1 MYYVLCVFLFVMK
14 LIFCLCY
21 SVVVYSMC
29 VYICTCSIY
38 VSNVCTYRCVF
49 MCAFIYTCI
58 CLIVNFHIFYCSAR
72 TKAPL
77 ASVPITL
84 EGKTMS

>member
-1 MYYVLCVFLFVMK
+1 MHYVLCVFLFVMK

-38 VSNVCTYRCVF
+38 VSSVCRCVF